1 MTILRTLS
9 GQPVKVA
16 HGIAVTTQLALESGR
31 HAALD
36 TLDSLRSNSR
46 QLRNTLLDTRDG
58 TLRYMRH
65 EPAKAVMIVAA
76 AGVVVLGLAMLLARL
91 RRRD

>member
-1 MTILRTLS
+1 MTILRILS
-9 GQPVKVA
+9 RQPVEVA
-16 HGIAVTTQLALESGR
+16 HDITATTHHVLESGR

-65 EPAKAVMIVAA
+65 EPAKTVMIVAA
-76 AGVVVLGLAMLLARL
+76 ASVVVLGLAMLLAHL